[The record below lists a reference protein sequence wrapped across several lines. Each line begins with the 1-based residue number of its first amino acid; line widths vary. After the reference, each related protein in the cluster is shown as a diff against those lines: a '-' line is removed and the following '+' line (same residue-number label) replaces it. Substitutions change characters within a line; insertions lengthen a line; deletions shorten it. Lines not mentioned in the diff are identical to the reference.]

1 MDLTHLNPAQQRVV
15 DTLDRN
21 VLLLAS
27 AGTGKTDTLS
37 RRIAHILELK
47 LAAPEEILCLTFT
60 NKACKEMADRIES
73 LLPAEGRRVVVKTIH
88 RLCYMILRQEA
99 KRKTELFSD
108 FTVFDE
114 EDCRETLRDLNAGG
128 FHLPALQNLIELIK
142 RSRAVYD
149 ICSEDAAEDYRQ
161 VVARLFAERREKVL
175 SLCTDNRSR
184 YDGELAAFVGSRG
197 AELVLGYNQALA
209 ELHGVDFC
217 DLIAG
222 VRSLFRD
229 EKIARRWREN
239 FRFIIVDEVQDTAE
253 LEYEILSKL
262 FDGRNI
268 LLTGD
273 TFQTIYE
280 WRGSNPS
287 RLLARFTAECDPL
300 KISLSKNYRATRTL
314 LQASHDCLETFFPS
328 ELAATC
334 QNGFEAASAEEGA
347 PISMKGCRDIWE
359 EGEWIYGKIRSL
371 GVSDPSRVCVLT
383 RNNQQTKR
391 ICRALEQAAR
401 NYPSEPS
408 WPFMLIDE
416 FQFFRR
422 QEVKD
427 ALAFIKLAVNKHDL
441 VSLRRVL
448 KRFALGVGEK
458 TIEKIESA
466 AMRAAGLWLTDF
478 LDETALEAG
487 DPFAPLLEALEQEN
501 VVVFDVESTGVD
513 VMKDEIVQIAAIR
526 LDKNGAPKESFMRF
540 LRNEKSV
547 GASASVHGFSDEFL
561 RENGEEPQKVLA
573 EFLDFLRGAWIV
585 GHNVTYDISIL
596 TSELERLG
604 LPEPEFPGYYD
615 TLDIFRRFYPNLP
628 NHKLEFLGE
637 RFEVRHKSSHDA
649 FDDVCAT
656 AELLLYAVEHKILPT
671 AEPRRACVKTFGK
684 VFYSIASAMTK
695 LRGLAYKER
704 PTDFLAH
711 VVKSQLKT
719 YYEKEPQRMEH
730 LRQLYRIVR
739 ERDDKRLSPREAL
752 RQILTLA
759 TLSASEFEMSLK
771 DRPKTPVITVHQAK
785 GLEFDYVFLAGM
797 EDGSFPSFQS
807 SRSGQTEEEK
817 RLFYVA
823 ITRAKKELCLS
834 WSQFDDYNRER
845 FPSPFL
851 SAIPRKY
858 VKNL

>member
-1 MDLTHLNPAQQRVV
+1 MNTILNPAQQTVV

-27 AGTGKTDTLS
+27 AGTGKTDTIS
-37 RRIAHILELK
+37 RRIAHILESK

-60 NKACKEMADRIES
+60 NKACKEMKDRIES

-88 RLCYMILRQEA
+88 SLCYTILRQEA
-99 KRKTELFSD
+99 KRRTELFSD

-114 EDCRETLRDLNAGG
+114 EDCREALRDLNSGG

-142 RSRAVYD
+142 RSRAAYD
-149 ICSEDAAEDYRQ
+149 FYSEDEAEDYRQ
-161 VVARLFAERREKVL
+161 VIARLFAERREKML
-175 SLCTDNRSR
+175 SLCADNRFR
-184 YDGELAAFVGSRG
+184 YDDELAAFIENRG
-197 AELVLGYNQALA
+197 AELVLGYNQTLA

-217 DLIAG
+217 DLIVG
-222 VRSLFRD
+222 VRGLFRD
-229 EKIARRWREN
+229 EEIARRWREC

-253 LEYEILSKL
+253 LEYEILSRL

-287 RLLARFTAECDPL
+287 RLLARFMEECDPL
-300 KISLSKNYRATRTL
+300 KISLCKNYRATRTL
-314 LQASHDCLETFFPS
+314 LQASHDCLEAFFPS
-328 ELAATC
+328 ELAATY

-347 PISMKGCRDIWE
+347 PIIMKSCRDIWE
-359 EGEWIYGKIRSL
+359 EGEWIYRKIRSL
-371 GVSDPSRVCVLT
+371 GVKDPSRVCVLT
-383 RNNQQTKR
+383 RSNQQTKR

-401 NYPSEPS
+401 DYAPEPA

-427 ALAFIKLAVNKHDL
+427 ALAFIKLAVNRHDL

-466 AMRAAGLWLTDF
+466 AMRAAGLRLTDF
-478 LDETALEAG
+478 LDEETLAQG
-487 DPFAPLLEALEQEN
+487 DPFAPLLDALEQEN

-526 LDKNGAPKESFMRF
+526 LGKDGAPKETFMKF

-547 GASASVHGFSDEFL
+547 GASEAVHGFSDAFL
-561 RENGEEPQKVLA
+561 REKGEDPQKVLT

-604 LPEPEFPGYYD
+604 LPEPEFPGYSD
-615 TLDIFRRFYPNLP
+615 TLDVFRRFYPNLP
-628 NHKLEFLGE
+628 NHKLEFLGG
-637 RFEVRHKSSHDA
+637 RFAVRHKSSHDA
-649 FDDVCAT
+649 FDDICAT
-656 AELLLYAVEHKILPT
+656 AELLLYAVEHNILPT
-671 AEPRRACVKTFGK
+671 AEPRRACVATFGK
-684 VFYSIASAMTK
+684 VFRAIASAVTK
-695 LRGLAYKER
+695 MRSLAYKTR

-711 VVKSQLKT
+711 VVKSQLQA

-739 ERDDKRLSPREAL
+739 ERDDNRLSPREAL

-759 TLSASEFEMSLK
+759 TLSNSEFEMSLK

-785 GLEFDYVFLAGM
+785 GLEFDFVFLAGM
-797 EDGSFPSFQS
+797 EDGSFPSFQAA
-807 SRSGQTEEEK
+807 RSGQSEEEK

-834 WSQFDDYNRER
+834 WSQFGDNRRER
-845 FPSPFL
+845 LPSPFL
-851 SAIPRKY
+851 AAIPKKY
-858 VKNL
+858 VKNV